1 VFALRADP
9 ANALQACRCL
19 GMPGDWAGVSIGDP
33 QTDSS
38 VSALGARAGQ
48 VPRTCS
54 RARAPVC
61 SCHARVTVCSAARS
75 RSATGRRTC
84 TATRAVRSGSPARRS
99 PVSTPSAPSTAS
111 AEPMRK
117 RAAGAD
123 RGLPPFGQ
131 RRAGHRRPDHATA
144 ACVHRRS
151 SRVNHSSETRSPVAG
166 DAAAVVGELGP
177 TASRLRTG
185 HTDGI
190 SSRTSTAAGWSRT
203 GRASEHLQAEV
214 RAVLRCARS

>member
-1 VFALRADP
+1 MRHIAPSCFGRRAVARHAGLRTPMHPSRLGIPKRTAR
-9 ANALQACRCL
+9 CRHSGL
-19 GMPGDWAGVSIGDP
+19 GRVK
-33 QTDSS
+33 
-38 VSALGARAGQ
+38 
-48 VPRTCS
+48 S

-61 SCHARVTVCSAARS
+61 SCQARVTVCSAARS

-123 RGLPPFGQ
+123 RGLLPFGQ

-151 SRVNHSSETRSPVAG
+151 SRVNHSSETRSPVAE

-185 HTDGI
+185 HTDGT